1 MKDTLRSPTE
11 AIYCAADMNIKYIGL
26 FLIFIVCTFFG
37 SGLALAEKRRI
48 EQGEALRALIM
59 HISREIECFRTP
71 LENIYSSFSSETLE
85 KNGFLQ
91 KVRTEGFKS
100 TLEGERSI
108 FCFGEKSFGALLN
121 FAEFLGKSEYSD
133 QSARCKYI
141 LSVLDEELKTKRE
154 AYPKNR
160 KMYSS
165 LGILAGIMI
174 VILLL

>member
-1 MKDTLRSPTE
+1 
-11 AIYCAADMNIKYIGL
+11 MNIKYIGL

-37 SGLALAEKRRI
+37 SGLALAEKKRI
-48 EQGEALRALIM
+48 ERSEALRALIA

-71 LENIYSSFSSETLE
+71 LENIYSSFSSEVLE
-85 KNGFLQ
+85 KNAFLQ
-91 KVRTEGFKS
+91 KVRVSGLKNA
-100 TLEGERSI
+100 LEGEMRT
-108 FCFGEKSFGALLN
+108 FCFDEKSFAALVN

-133 QSARCKYI
+133 QTARCKYI
-141 LSVLDEELKTKRE
+141 LSVLDEDLKKSRE

-165 LGILAGIMI
+165 LGVLAGIMI

>member
-1 MKDTLRSPTE
+1 
-11 AIYCAADMNIKYIGL
+11 MNIKYIGL

-37 SGLALAEKRRI
+37 SGLALAEKKRI
-48 EQGEALRALIM
+48 ERSEALRALIA

-71 LENIYSSFSSETLE
+71 LENIYSTFSSEVLE

-91 KVRTEGFKS
+91 KVRLSGLKS
-100 TLEGERSI
+100 ALENERLI
-108 FCFGEKSFGALLN
+108 FCFSEKSFASLVN
-121 FAEFLGKSEYSD
+121 FSEFLGKSEYQD
-133 QSARCKYI
+133 QTARCKYI
-141 LSVLDEELKTKRE
+141 LSILDEDLKKSRE

>member
-1 MKDTLRSPTE
+1 
-11 AIYCAADMNIKYIGL
+11 MNIKYIGL

-37 SGLALAEKRRI
+37 SGLALAEKKRI
-48 EQGEALRALIM
+48 ERSEALRALIA

-71 LENIYSSFSSETLE
+71 LENIYSSFSSEVLE
-85 KNGFLQ
+85 KNAFLQ
-91 KVRTEGFKS
+91 KVRISGLECA
-100 TLEGERSI
+100 LEGEMSA
-108 FCFGEKSFGALLN
+108 FCFDEKSFAALVN

-133 QSARCKYI
+133 QTARCKYI
-141 LSVLDEELKTKRE
+141 LSVLDEDLKIKRE
-154 AYPKNR
+154 NYPKNR

>member
-1 MKDTLRSPTE
+1 
-11 AIYCAADMNIKYIGL
+11 MNIKYIGL

-37 SGLALAEKRRI
+37 SGLALAEKKRI
-48 EQGEALRALIM
+48 ERSEALRALIA
-59 HISREIECFRTP
+59 HTSREIECFRTP
-71 LENIYSSFSSETLE
+71 LENIYSSFSSEVLE
-85 KNGFLQ
+85 KNDFLQ
-91 KVRTEGFKS
+91 KVRVSGLKS
-100 TLEGERSI
+100 ALEGEKTT
-108 FCFGEKSFGALLN
+108 FCFDEKSFAALVN

-133 QSARCKYI
+133 QTARCKYI
-141 LSVLDEELKTKRE
+141 LSVLDEDLKKSRE

>member
-1 MKDTLRSPTE
+1 
-11 AIYCAADMNIKYIGL
+11 MNIKYIGL

-37 SGLALAEKRRI
+37 SGLAVAEKRRI
-48 EQGEALRALIM
+48 ERSESIRNLIA

-71 LENIYSSFSSETLE
+71 LENIYYSFVSEILENCGILE
-85 KNGFLQ
+85 KIRSSGLKNA
-91 KVRTEGFKS
+91 
-100 TLEGERSI
+100 LEEKGNL
-108 FCFGEKSFGALLN
+108 FCFSDKTFGALIN
-121 FAEFLGKSEYSD
+121 FSDFLGKSEYTD
-133 QSARCKYI
+133 QISRCKYI
-141 LSVLDEELKTKRE
+141 LSLIDEDIKKSRE

>member
-1 MKDTLRSPTE
+1 
-11 AIYCAADMNIKYIGL
+11 MNIKYIGL

-37 SGLALAEKRRI
+37 SGLALAEKKRI
-48 EQGEALRALIM
+48 ERSDALRALIA

-71 LENIYSSFSSETLE
+71 LENIYSSFSSEVLE
-85 KNGFLQ
+85 KNAFLQ
-91 KVRTEGFKS
+91 KVRVSGLECA
-100 TLEGERSI
+100 LEGEMST
-108 FCFGEKSFGALLN
+108 FCFDEKSFAALVN

-133 QSARCKYI
+133 QTARCKYI
-141 LSVLDEELKTKRE
+141 LSVLDEDLKIKRE
-154 AYPKNR
+154 NYPKNR

>member
-1 MKDTLRSPTE
+1 
-11 AIYCAADMNIKYIGL
+11 MNIKYVGL

-48 EQGEALRALIM
+48 ERSESIRNLIA

-71 LENIYSSFSSETLE
+71 LENIYSSFSSEVLE
-85 KNGFLQ
+85 KNGFIQ
-91 KVRTEGFKS
+91 KIRSSGMKNA
-100 TLEGERSI
+100 LEKERLL
-108 FCFGEKSFGALLN
+108 FCFSEKSFGALIN
-121 FAEFLGKSEYSD
+121 FSEFLGKSEYQD
-133 QSARCKYI
+133 QITRCKYI
-141 LSVLDEELKTKRE
+141 LSVLDEDLKTSRE